1 MSEVNKELQDAI
13 ACVEAKDPDH
23 KLTRQQRMLEY
34 YRTFSREDLIET
46 INGLSEC
53 YAKLPKLI
61 LSRVSPRI
69 ADLESDNAELRR
81 DLVSAK
87 ATIAT
92 LSNSDTVRALTQS
105 MEDVKAGRVTRFTDD
120 LDDAIAKEK

>member
-1 MSEVNKELQDAI
+1 MPDQSGYARRCAEACKWCAAGKRRHAPYGDRLMGWYHVRPSEDSPYETPCTAPTI
-13 ACVEAKDPDH
+13 EADYER
-23 KLTRQQRMLEY
+23 LAAE
-34 YRTFSREDLIET
+34 
-46 INGLSEC
+46 
-53 YAKLPKLI
+53 
-61 LSRVSPRI
+61 
-69 ADLESDNAELRR
+69 NAELRR